1 MLDRVSV
8 LIPYQSDHNGPRD
21 SALKW
26 VLGFY
31 ARALP
36 EAEVCVGEIEDSRE
50 LFSRSKALI
59 VPIANLPKTLSLSRI
74 VILSTIRIC

>member
-21 SALKW
+21 SALEW

-36 EAEVCVGEIEDSRE
+36 EAEVVGDSLQPDPSFIQRNIAAVAATTKRVAIGG
-50 LFSRSKALI
+50 SRLR
-59 VPIANLPKTLSLSRI
+59 LPRNRQPRL
-74 VILSTIRIC
+74 